1 MCIHPSKEDSGG
13 ELNMGGNV
21 CDYEFQLSVVE
32 EKVVEEMIEKTRG
45 RQKNLEFESL

>member
-1 MCIHPSKEDSGG
+1 MCIHPCKGDSGG

-21 CDYEFQLSVVE
+21 CDYEFQLGVVE
-32 EKVVEEMIEKTRG
+32 ETIEKTRG